1 MSEEYIQKVFYYVK
15 EVLIQNITI
24 IDKIIEH
31 KLEFS
36 HIKDHHNYHTIYQQL
51 CTIEN
56 FLLFFLYSTP
66 ISNQRSF
73 KAKVESCLT
82 CVYEN
87 KIRYSRIF

>member
-1 MSEEYIQKVFYYVK
+1 MSEEYIQKVFSNVK
-15 EVLIQNITI
+15 DVLIQNITI
-24 IDKIIEH
+24 IDRIIEH
-31 KLEFS
+31 KLKFN
-36 HIKDHHNYHTIYQQL
+36 HIKKQYNQQL
-51 CTIEN
+51 CIIEN